1 MGDSKVINNQYG
13 TYIKRTGFPVLFIYV
28 QEISRNQYGI
38 NGRWND
44 NRATDVCN
52 GDREESAAIWSAG
65 VAAAL

>member
-1 MGDSKVINNQYG
+1 MGDSKVIKNKSI
-13 TYIKRTGFPVLFIYV
+13 YISKKNRIPGSFLNLH
-28 QEISRNQYGI
+28 EISRNQYGI

-65 VAAAL
+65 IAAAL

>member
-1 MGDSKVINNQYG
+1 M
-13 TYIKRTGFPVLFIYV
+13 
-28 QEISRNQYGI
+28 

-52 GDREESAAIWSAG
+52 GDREESAVIWSAG